1 MRKPVNEQIDS
12 ELIDNQN
19 ALDSKYGEIISV
31 VVENEDDIP
40 FWKYVFNSFNI
51 KTEISPNS
59 RTLERGKKAVLKQAE
74 HTGKYLLLCVD
85 SDYDYIFNGSTTDS
99 KTTLENPYIFQT
111 YTYSIENYFCYS
123 TALNQI
129 MIEAS
134 LNDNEVFDYVAFFEA
149 YSNLIYELFCYSIHY
164 RTQYL
169 IENEQFEVE
178 MGALEKSLTVTEFK
192 DWKSSNR
199 PVEQFTIQDFLN
211 TISLPQSLNIARDG
225 DSILLEIE
233 QKINAKLNQ
242 LSQLAEISDNDLEKI
257 QSELTTLGI
266 NSAEAYLFVQGH
278 FIEAFTLAILKH
290 IYSHLKTQRFQVI
303 REAAATK
310 EEKTNKINSYKNHID
325 RFHLETALR
334 THKSYDSS
342 IWFNKIKTDIENYNN
357 TN

>member
-59 RTLERGKKAVLKQAE
+59 RTLERGKKAVLKQANQA
-74 HTGKYLLLCVD
+74 GKYLLLCVD

-178 MGALEKSLTVTEFK
+178 IKAI
-192 DWKSSNR
+192 D
-199 PVEQFTIQDFLN
+199 
-211 TISLPQSLNIARDG
+211 
-225 DSILLEIE
+225 LLLD
-233 QKINAKLNQ
+233 K
-242 LSQLAEISDNDLEKI
+242 
-257 QSELTTLGI
+257 
-266 NSAEAYLFVQGH
+266 
-278 FIEAFTLAILKH
+278 
-290 IYSHLKTQRFQVI
+290 
-303 REAAATK
+303 
-310 EEKTNKINSYKNHID
+310 
-325 RFHLETALR
+325 
-334 THKSYDSS
+334 
-342 IWFNKIKTDIENYNN
+342 
-357 TN
+357 